1 MNTDNN
7 IVTVSLPLLSD
18 PEVKLNPNKD
28 IAEKVY
34 HQQLRKVQ
42 NDAADKASIIKS
54 EQKLQDLGFVSY
66 VKDLPEEVQHRLS
79 TNPVQNFIPWRIA
92 WKPNSPT
99 TPCRLVFDAS
109 MSTSSGYSLNDIL
122 PKGVNNLNKLLEIFL
137 RWHIYPV
144 AYHNDINKMYNG
156 LKLKEEFWGFQRYLF
171 EPNLDP
177 SKKPFE
183 KNIKTAIYRV
193 RPSGKHLLLSANWL
207 KYIKIDIQKH
217 TM

>member
-79 TNPVQNFIPWRIA
+79 TNPVQNFIQWRIA

-99 TPCRLVFDAS
+99 TPC
-109 MSTSSGYSLNDIL
+109 
-122 PKGVNNLNKLLEIFL
+122 
-137 RWHIYPV
+137 
-144 AYHNDINKMYNG
+144 
-156 LKLKEEFWGFQRYLF
+156 
-171 EPNLDP
+171 
-177 SKKPFE
+177 
-183 KNIKTAIYRV
+183 
-193 RPSGKHLLLSANWL
+193 
-207 KYIKIDIQKH
+207 
-217 TM
+217 